1 MNPLA
6 ARNDYWDDDPTI
18 LTPEEEAE
26 DLRDI
31 REARIDAKENG
42 TVSLEALKAEL
53 GL

>member
-1 MNPLA
+1 MNPLPA
-6 ARNDYWDDDPTI
+6 HEDFRDDDPTV

-31 REARIDAKENG
+31 REARAEIEKSGGILFED
-42 TVSLEALKAEL
+42 LMAEL